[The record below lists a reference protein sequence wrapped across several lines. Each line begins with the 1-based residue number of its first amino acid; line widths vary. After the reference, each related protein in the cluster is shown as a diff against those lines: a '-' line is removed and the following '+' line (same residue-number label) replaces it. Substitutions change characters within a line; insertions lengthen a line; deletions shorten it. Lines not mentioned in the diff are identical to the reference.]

1 MNIIKL
7 SKNTHSEKYN
17 IKTDI
22 ATKSDLNFEESLSV
36 AKQAQAKMTVDAMIK
51 EGQGKQLDL
60 ATVQNLFGIKQNY
73 ARTIT
78 PYTNKQTNSSYVP
91 KDTTVVSSGKVSQK
105 TLDMGTE
112 AILATATGKSYAS
125 GVLTV
130 PDEYKPIFEEAA
142 AKYNVDEKF
151 LEAVAMAESSFNP
164 NDVSHSGAV
173 GIMQLMPATAEFLG
187 VEDSYDPYQNIMGG
201 AKYLSQLL
209 KRFNG
214 NYALAAAGY
223 NAGGA
228 AVDKYD
234 GLPPYT
240 ETQNYVVTVLDYY
253 KNR

>member
-7 SKNTHSEKYN
+7 SKNTNSEKYN

-209 KRFNG
+209 ERFNG

-228 AVDKYD
+228 
-234 GLPPYT
+234 
-240 ETQNYVVTVLDYY
+240 
-253 KNR
+253 